1 MVLVE
6 LLDRQG
12 LHVRLSY
19 HNDSSQDPHILTL
32 PGCEPL
38 CPLHKFKGISLRSS
52 QSENSLKRL
61 KIFLT
66 ISQR

>member
-38 CPLHKFKGISLRSS
+38 CPLHKFKGIAL
-52 QSENSLKRL
+52 NSLKKYLCYFRL
-61 KIFLT
+61 FL
-66 ISQR
+66 SADR

>member
-38 CPLHKFKGISLRSS
+38 CPLHKFKGISL
-52 QSENSLKRL
+52 NSLKRL
-61 KIFLT
+61 
-66 ISQR
+66 